1 MATTADKLLSLYS
14 KNKSDNLESR
24 KDDKLRNFGYL
35 DTLSASLHNQSADP
49 IMATQPQTTPFTTQT
64 VDRLVDADSA
74 ILRGKPDETRFAGF
88 DAYEVQHND
97 PESIAYFKSPLGIKK
112 MDRQKEHLA
121 TQLGIDKSSV
131 TTDMI
136 YKAGDVQNLD
146 ALYTLMGRPKG
157 PDGKEWT
164 PGPINYSPTKD
175 GALQLGSKANPL
187 GLKIQEQDLG
197 KDYFGRG
204 LSNIADTQGKLLTD
218 RFDTPAQNTDYNSS
232 YGKHPQIS
240 NSPSWKDMPGT
251 FGSGRLSDDIA
262 IAKSTGIQ
270 LGAGAIR
277 MVNKAATAMGLNGV
291 MDKLDAAVGGTEHA
305 GMFLKDKN
313 DLPFTNKSIKEV
325 LDPKKGQA
333 VADAMAGLSSKARAT
348 FSGAMQQ
355 SEGQW
360 EKGDYLG
367 SMWTA
372 AKHLDQLLAQS
383 APETAALFVPYVGAP
398 LVAATRASN
407 QAEMYKENNPGKEYD
422 ASQYAGSFL
431 ANMALLLPEKLLIK
445 SGITDVFGKA
455 AKGGHGTAVLK
466 STAGETVQE
475 YGEGV
480 QEQYATQKEGAQT
493 LGGIMTDPSQ
503 VYQGAIGGLIG
514 GAMHGAGIAVSEGP
528 GAVMRMADKGLTAAA
543 EITTGK
549 TANEIKVKAVGNTAI
564 NNMIKS
570 NKVDIHEGMSEA
582 DIEVANDVNDH
593 LDSIKSLDHTSP
605 TYSADVQ
612 TIIDE
617 ANNIKEDLTT
627 PRPISESTKS
637 EVQYTQPASTVENT
651 PIINEEVAGSGV
663 NESTS
668 TKDNVPVSKDIQNN
682 KVDIHDGMSDEDIKI
697 ANHINARFDRIDS
710 MDPNTTGYK
719 DKIKSLLYQIDN
731 LKSRMGVQPVTK
743 DVQSNE
749 VPADSITNAKDTI
762 PVSKDT
768 TPDDTIEYDAPTKER
783 IDAAGIS
790 NVMTQADRESNVRIE
805 LIKDGD
811 TRSTTTS
818 KKKPLTLDP
827 ATIDDSFVESILND
841 GATMDTLGSK
851 MSTNNKAI
859 NLVKRL
865 AKKLGYGTNQH
876 TAIKEMYSAVKESFN
891 TDAVQHLQAISK
903 DGKMTPAKA
912 MRAVAIASSAIQS
925 ATTSEMHIA
934 NKANVDAV
942 NGARV
947 MGLDVQIGKEYLNS
961 YGLKVAGGSN
971 QTAAKYA
978 IFGRAILK
986 YMEATG
992 MTTTQ
997 DMNVPIHN
1005 MVTAKG
1011 KSVTDAKEVN
1021 TIMKGDK
1028 KSVHVPVVKLNT
1040 TESSEAMHTF
1050 SKLFKPSNYKLPD
1063 SEAETNVVHNE
1074 SNPISKAHQDI
1085 IKKYQAL
1092 KDHVKPQMIKLV
1104 KEIRDSI
1111 AADGMTTDEA
1121 LATPK
1126 YRRLLGIH
1134 HTNAAIDQ
1142 LSADGKSI
1150 GRRGNLINMIDNIDE
1165 IEELSKEGMHFS
1177 YESAINNRIHV
1188 LETILEFQGDKFM
1201 GRQMVTQGE
1210 YTVDTKNTKAY
1221 KLLIDDIV
1229 DNLPASIK
1237 KYIKTNNISG
1247 KEYVEGKLKSK
1258 WLDSAMETIAENNG
1272 EGMNL
1277 EQLQI
1282 YSNKMKFTSTFKALS
1297 VLQAIYDVRT
1307 AKDGKVKTQ
1316 YMPEADATASGIT
1329 NTLLNLSGIP
1339 AVRKALAKIGIGKN
1353 LTDKAIDPYILLVQ
1367 AFKDKVQPTLY
1378 NRMYKKIFDDL
1389 DKAGL
1394 GERELAKSP
1403 AMTSVY
1409 GQAPENAK
1417 IEMSKIITEMLI
1429 NKALQE
1435 YDQDAMD
1442 LINEITS
1449 KNYVID
1455 GGSKSDKLEDI
1466 SKSDVKSIV
1475 DFYTN
1480 NLTEAFVGA
1489 VDDAYP
1495 GIAAYRKAMGVI
1507 YKALDKSGKWD
1518 GKIASAVE
1526 TMLGTA
1532 EGKNRMSVR
1541 KLMSMT
1547 ERDIDNE
1554 LLSYNEMMNNST
1566 SFNVNLQHSVD
1577 AALLLMTLKKVMQ
1590 TRGDKGIMTVHDAF
1604 YADPEVLIDIMK
1616 WYNHYTVEVAKK
1628 YDFLSIAVKELEAIR
1643 TDDNTKEIN
1652 KAIADANLIMVQAT
1666 GMNIQEL
1673 YDAKLNYLDGLNV
1686 QVLGNTEID
1695 AGTVTKEESA
1705 DDTKKSPDTEAE
1717 VKESNENIYSTAKHT
1732 LDALRRAILD
1742 NDGIAVLETI
1752 RAMKVPSTHIDL
1764 LDKVE
1769 KAIREGVEFTI
1780 KDQFTGGYDEV
1791 SITGKGYGITE
1802 NDKKP
1807 MTIERFVETLAHEVD
1822 HAIQL
1827 DWMANNKD
1835 SSEMKYLERVVKKLA
1850 TIPTEGMKPL
1860 TKLRIAYILD
1870 PRKGSYKGDESLEL
1884 YQVSELVSI
1893 ISNEQSTA
1901 EEILAKFGTSSKTIT
1916 QIIKDLIH
1924 KAYVSFKTLLST
1936 GDVAHLPM
1944 DTDTIM
1950 SAIQSLDDNARVNT
1964 LHASINNKEVR
1975 PAGITNPKDVNKKVF
1990 INPYAELND
1999 VIARSNHWMS
2009 DWMIIWGDTMVE
2021 HMGPPLANWNEN
2033 MKRNYSIYNSVI
2045 SMIRNGLY
2053 DSDWAKRMHQTL
2065 RISGDT
2071 MEVLMDKVQKLATDY
2086 QQESGEDMKHM
2097 AEMDRQIKDKYS
2109 KSEQVKLYNIFNDTA
2124 IANLGEIPAYREKIL
2139 NGSMALDDV
2148 LKELSVKLG
2157 VDATTKLDEV
2167 ASYYSTGITKNGYV
2181 NVYKTGISSKEAL
2194 MYTTV
2199 KAMSMIPESQKML
2212 QDMNPS
2218 LRDWMMSMAL
2228 ANKTLNAE
2236 VNERGM
2242 GYDGTQH
2249 SADAAYNINYDGNMA
2264 KDIYDKVMETK
2275 LISLRDMK
2283 KTENSS
2289 EFEWVVLKQPTENTM
2304 GMIGRE
2310 NLAAGYTPGVG
2321 LELNRYVNGVIVNSD
2336 QSEHVQKKLDLMK
2349 DEAARE
2355 QWLKDND
2362 MAKEGNRFR
2371 MLISKEAKVGLMGLK
2386 QNAAHSLYRTY
2397 VHNKDLIASEAV
2409 RETLLSQGLR
2419 KISSE
2424 KGMEIL
2430 EKILQKNYNEGLRG
2444 DRTEVEPFL
2453 NIDFDYG
2460 TFDQLRKDYPMIAQH
2475 YKTPTGMTTYNNFNS
2490 KVQLVQR
2497 GVYEELLGHKNFSIF
2512 GNSDNRTAARWEN
2525 MYKKIVIL
2533 AKQKMVVMNPVKLL
2547 NDTISNVGVLGAM
2560 DMTIPEIWR
2569 GTKKGWN
2576 AYHEYSKERTKLV
2589 QLKLDTRMVEGKAK
2603 VIALSKLKAQEEKMK
2618 TLAFYDAH
2626 EAGFIQSYGT
2636 ELVLKEYD
2644 TISGVQHDMD
2654 TIIDKYTHDAHGEP
2668 NTLFKAIK
2676 WWTNIGVNIDE
2687 LMYAAGNSAKLKGT
2701 TVGEELVAVSE
2712 RLKNKKN
2719 EKDSVARYISEMIG
2733 APSSEAAAYGGAYM
2747 VLSDALSKYTLAEY
2761 LYGGDGTPA
2770 KRNPKTKKAY
2780 TKQEA
2785 YFKANETFIDYRR
2798 NIPSEIKALSDY
2810 GIIMFPAYWMRVQK
2824 VIGSLIVYHPI
2835 SSLGSFAIESAMGVD
2850 QLNILNQNIFSKM
2863 NAYSGIVHTPGE
2875 MVGPEA
2881 LWAVL

>member
-1 MATTADKLLSLYS
+1 MPMATTADKLLSLYS

-35 DTLSASLHNQSADP
+35 DTLSASLHNQSDDP

-251 FGSGRLSDDIA
+251 FGSGRLSDDIVKNIVPAAVSSVINLGSGIVQTIGKVEGFKFKA
-262 IAKSTGIQ
+262 IETAGDVIQKLKGTADSDPNILQMYGKSGEEAALKIQETQDNLRKSGYINKITDYNPTQSKEYTTKFKDNVKAGKVLKTLTDLVDPAAVLLAADSLIPSIFMHTPAGFATTLASNINTNLYDLNKSAKTEKRDLTYPEIATSLGLTTIGTYLDKFGNDAVIGKGLLSKDLLKETLPTESLSKDLLKKSLSTIFSKLPPAVQNAAVSTYGKRLTAIVGGTAEFTGKTAIEGGTEGIQ
-270 LGAGAIR
+270 SITDDKASNINNMNMKLSQSEIDKALESTAAGLGAGGVMTAGFEPSTPYNVAKNTLGLAKDV
-277 MVNKAATAMGLNGV
+277 VNAGLN
-291 MDKLDAAVGGTEHA
+291 K
-305 GMFLKDKN
+305 
-313 DLPFTNKSIKEV
+313 
-325 LDPKKGQA
+325 
-333 VADAMAGLSSKARAT
+333 
-348 FSGAMQQ
+348 
-355 SEGQW
+355 
-360 EKGDYLG
+360 
-367 SMWTA
+367 
-372 AKHLDQLLAQS
+372 
-383 APETAALFVPYVGAP
+383 
-398 LVAATRASN
+398 
-407 QAEMYKENNPGKEYD
+407 
-422 ASQYAGSFL
+422 
-431 ANMALLLPEKLLIK
+431 
-445 SGITDVFGKA
+445 
-455 AKGGHGTAVLK
+455 
-466 STAGETVQE
+466 
-475 YGEGV
+475 
-480 QEQYATQKEGAQT
+480 
-493 LGGIMTDPSQ
+493 
-503 VYQGAIGGLIG
+503 
-514 GAMHGAGIAVSEGP
+514 
-528 GAVMRMADKGLTAAA
+528 AA

-549 TANEIKVKAVGNTAI
+549 TANEIKVKAAGDTVI
-564 NNMIKS
+564 NNMVKS
-570 NKVDIHEGMSEA
+570 NKVEIHE
-582 DIEVANDVNDH
+582 N
-593 LDSIKSLDHTSP
+593 
-605 TYSADVQ
+605 
-612 TIIDE
+612 
-617 ANNIKEDLTT
+617 
-627 PRPISESTKS
+627 
-637 EVQYTQPASTVENT
+637 
-651 PIINEEVAGSGV
+651 
-663 NESTS
+663 
-668 TKDNVPVSKDIQNN
+668 
-682 KVDIHDGMSDEDIKI
+682 MSDKDIKI
-697 ANHINARFDRIDS
+697 ADAINTRLDAIQT
-710 MDPNTTGYK
+710 MDHSTPGYE
-719 DKIKSLLYQIDN
+719 DNVNKILSQVDT
-731 LKSRMGVQPVTK
+731 LKSKMEVPPIAK
-743 DVQSNE
+743 DIQSNE
-749 VPADSITNAKDTI
+749 VPAGSITNAEDTT

-783 IDAAGIS
+783 IEAAGIS

-865 AKKLGYGTNQH
+865 AKKLGYGTDEH
-876 TAIKEMYSAVKESFN
+876 TAVKEMYSAVKESFN
-891 TDAVQHLQAISK
+891 TDAIQHLQAISK

-942 NGARV
+942 DGARV

-1040 TESSEAMHTF
+1040 TKSSSAMHTF

-1063 SEAETNVVHNE
+1063 SEEETNVVHNE

-1092 KDHVKPQMIKLV
+1092 KYHVKPQMIKLI

-1277 EQLQI
+1277 AQLQI
-1282 YSNKMKFTSTFKALS
+1282 YSDKMKFTSTFKALS

-1435 YDQDAMD
+1435 YNQDAMN
-1442 LINEITS
+1442 LINEITGKS
-1449 KNYVID
+1449 YVID
-1455 GGSKSDKLEDI
+1455 GDSKSDKLEDI

-1532 EGKNRMSVR
+1532 DGKNRMSVR

-1577 AALLLMTLKKVMQ
+1577 AALLLMALKKVMQ

-1695 AGTVTKEESA
+1695 AGTVTKEESV

-1717 VKESNENIYSTAKHT
+1717 VKESNEKTYSTVKQVLNAIKKSTVKDLASNLKKLLATLNIPITHNSLYEKVISALEDPTMKFSKSKLRYEALSKH
-1732 LDALRRAILD
+1732 
-1742 NDGIAVLETI
+1742 V
-1752 RAMKVPSTHIDL
+1752 KIDIGT
-1764 LDKVE
+1764 D
-1769 KAIREGVEFTI
+1769 RY
-1780 KDQFTGGYDEV
+1780 KDTRHHNKEH
-1791 SITGKGYGITE
+1791 TE
-1802 NDKKP
+1802 ESL
-1807 MTIERFVETLAHEVD
+1807 IETLAHEID
-1822 HAIQL
+1822 HAYQSDYIDKNPNATDVKYMQKVVNRISTL
-1827 DWMANNKD
+1827 
-1835 SSEMKYLERVVKKLA
+1835 SPSELA
-1850 TIPTEGMKPL
+1850 ILTIPTQD
-1860 TKLRIAYILD
+1860 RILYI
-1870 PRKGSYKGDESLEL
+1870 KGVKNTDKVLELVAILMSEPIVSLEIQRTL
-1884 YQVSELVSI
+1884 AG
-1893 ISNEQSTA
+1893 N
-1901 EEILAKFGTSSKTIT
+1901 ILTRMLEKFIT
-1916 QIIKDLIH
+1916 GVKE
-1924 KAYVSFKTLLST
+1924 YVNKLLST
-1936 GDVAHLPM
+1936 NPDRVNEILEKGLSSEISVRN
-1944 DTDTIM
+1944 
-1950 SAIQSLDDNARVNT
+1950 IQTALTSLDHNARVN
-1964 LHASINNKEVR
+1964 SINMTAKR
-1975 PAGITNPKDVNKKVF
+1975 SSASARGIADPKDVNKKVF

-1999 VIARSNHWMS
+1999 IIARSNHWMS

-2021 HMGPPLANWNEN
+2021 HMGPPLSKWNED

-2157 VDATTKLDEV
+2157 VDSTTKLDEV

-2249 SADAAYNINYDGNMA
+2249 SADATYNINYDGNMA

-2275 LISLRDMK
+2275 LVSLRDMK

-2289 EFEWVVLKQPTENTM
+2289 EFEWIVLKQPTENTM

-2310 NLAAGYTPGVG
+2310 NLAAGDTPGVG

-2349 DEAARE
+2349 DETARE

-2603 VIALSKLKAQEEKMK
+2603 VRALSKLKAQEEKMK

-2644 TISGVQHDMD
+2644 TISGVQHDID

-2676 WWTNIGVNIDE
+2676 WWTNAGVNIDE

-2719 EKDSVARYISEMIG
+2719 EKDSVARYISEMVG

-2747 VLSDALSKYTLAEY
+2747 VLSDALSKYTLAEH

-2824 VIGSLIVYHPI
+2824 VIGSLVVYHPI

-2850 QLNILNQNIFSKM
+2850 QLNVLNQNIFSKI